1 MKVTTRRT
9 KLKKNIWKL
18 YLLKLFGAFVLF
30 TPVIVLFFKEN
41 GLSMTEIM
49 ILQSAYSIAV
59 IGLEVPSGYAADVL
73 GRRKTLFFGSLC
85 MTIGIAIY
93 SVGQGF
99 WGFLL
104 GELTFAVGGAFYSG
118 ADSAMMYDTLK
129 ELGRESE
136 YKKLWGKTGSYA
148 LVATAAA
155 SIVGGIIGG
164 YNLRLTLVGMV
175 PIFLTTLPIC
185 YSMREPEREKKVAEE
200 GHFKEIIE
208 TGKNTFIH
216 SKKLRW
222 LIVYS
227 AIITLVIKGG
237 YFLYQPYFKEVA
249 IPVAWFGAIFAGMN
263 LFSALIA
270 RYAEEIEEALGMK
283 TSLISLVV
291 LTGTGFLLLGQIA
304 AVYSFI
310 FATLHQFVRG
320 FEGPV
325 MSDYINKL
333 VESRD
338 RSTVLS
344 LQNLSGRML
353 YASSIPLIGLI
364 TDSYG
369 LQVAMNSLALTSFIL
384 GGLILGVM
392 AYDSVI

>member
-1 MKVTTRRT
+1 VKVTTRKT

-49 ILQSAYSIAV
+49 ILQSAYSVAV
-59 IGLEVPSGYAADVL
+59 ISLEVPSGYAADVL
-73 GRRKTLFFGSLC
+73 GRRKTLLFGSACL
-85 MTIGIAIY
+85 TIGIAIY
-93 SVGQGF
+93 SLGQGF

-104 GELTFAVGGAFYSG
+104 AELVFAIGGAFYSG

-155 SIVGGIIGG
+155 SIVGGVIGE
-164 YNLRLTLVGMV
+164 YSLRLTLVGMV
-175 PIFLTTLPIC
+175 PIFLATLPIC
-185 YSMREPEREKKVAEE
+185 YSMKEPKREKKVVEE
-200 GHFKEIIE
+200 SHFQDMIQ
-208 TGKNTFIH
+208 TGRETFIQ

-263 LFSALIA
+263 LFSALIS
-270 RYAEEIEEALGMK
+270 RYADEIEEVLGLK
-283 TSLISLVV
+283 ISLISLVL
-291 LTGTGFLLLGQIA
+291 LTGVGFLLFGQIA
-304 AVYSFI
+304 AIYSFI
-310 FATLHQFVRG
+310 FAAFHQFVRG
-320 FEGPV
+320 FEEPV

-344 LQNLSGRML
+344 LQNLSGRLL
-353 YASSIPLIGLI
+353 YASAIPLIGLI
-364 TDSYG
+364 TDNYG
-369 LQVAMNSLALTSFIL
+369 LQTAMNSLALTSFLL

-392 AYDSVI
+392 TYDNII